1 LSRDPG
7 VGRFRGLS
15 IMMRRFFQNAVAPWV
30 VFLTVFWAGC
40 QSGFETT
47 QTTPPGGAVAGAKA
61 NAASG
66 STGAISGS
74 PAGTNEVFSIDR
86 IAVGDIIRVMYEA
99 SVPIAPSE
107 IQVPETGLVTI
118 HMGEQVQVAGR
129 MAADVSKEIRDL
141 FTVKKQMYK
150 RLSVNVQVLG
160 RTISVGGEVRA
171 TGSFPF
177 EGGMTV
183 LKAVNRAGGFTEYAD
198 RKKVRITRVNGQQI
212 TVDCKAALKKPEL
225 DLPLYPGDRV
235 DVMRSIL

>member
-1 LSRDPG
+1 MLLALLWG
-7 VGRFRGLS
+7 
-15 IMMRRFFQNAVAPWV
+15 
-30 VFLTVFWAGC
+30 GC
-40 QSGFETT
+40 QSGFES
-47 QTTPPGGAVAGAKA
+47 ADAGA
-61 NAASG
+61 AAP
-66 STGAISGS
+66 GA
-74 PAGTNEVFSIDR
+74 PAGVPSRTAPAPGTNQVFSIDR
-86 IAVGDIIRVMYEA
+86 IAVGDVIRVMYEA
-99 SVPIAPSE
+99 SVPIAPTE
-107 IQVPETGLVTI
+107 LQVPETGLVTI

-160 RTISVGGEVRA
+160 RTISVGGEVRS

-235 DVMRSIL
+235 DVLRSIL

>member
-1 LSRDPG
+1 MSRDPG
-7 VGRFRGLS
+7 SVTFLGLF
-15 IMMRRFFQNAVAPWV
+15 IMMRRFVQHALVPWV
-30 VFLTVFWAGC
+30 VLLMVLCGGC
-40 QSGFETT
+40 QSGFESTG
-47 QTTPPGGAVAGAKA
+47 PSGGGTAASANPAAGGS
-61 NAASG
+61 AASG
-66 STGAISGS
+66 
-74 PAGTNEVFSIDR
+74 TNGVFSIDR

-99 SVPIAPSE
+99 SVPIVPSE

-141 FTVKKQMYK
+141 FTIKKQMYK

-160 RTISVGGEVRA
+160 RTVSVGGEVRA

-183 LKAVNRAGGFTEYAD
+183 LKAINRAGGFTEYAD

-235 DVMRSIL
+235 DVLRSIL

>member
-1 LSRDPG
+1 
-7 VGRFRGLS
+7 
-15 IMMRRFFQNAVAPWV
+15 MMRRFFQKAVAPWV
-30 VFLTVFWAGC
+30 LFLTVFWAGC
-40 QSGFETT
+40 QTGFETA
-47 QTTPPGGAVAGAKA
+47 PAAGSSAGASSGVP
-61 NAASG
+61 AAS
-66 STGAISGS
+66 SG
-74 PAGTNEVFSIDR
+74 PAAGTNEVFSIDR

>member
-1 LSRDPG
+1 MSRDPG
-7 VGRFRGLS
+7 SVTFLGLF
-15 IMMRRFFQNAVAPWV
+15 IMMRRFVQHALVPWV
-30 VFLTVFWAGC
+30 VLLMVLCGGC
-40 QSGFETT
+40 QSGFESTG
-47 QTTPPGGAVAGAKA
+47 PSGGGTAASANPAAGGS
-61 NAASG
+61 AASG
-66 STGAISGS
+66 
-74 PAGTNEVFSIDR
+74 TNGVFSIDR

-141 FTVKKQMYK
+141 FTIKKQMYK
-150 RLSVNVQVLG
+150 RLSIYVQVLG
-160 RTISVGGEVRA
+160 RTVSVGGEVRA

-183 LKAVNRAGGFTEYAD
+183 LKAINRAGGFTEYAD

-235 DVMRSIL
+235 DVLRSIL